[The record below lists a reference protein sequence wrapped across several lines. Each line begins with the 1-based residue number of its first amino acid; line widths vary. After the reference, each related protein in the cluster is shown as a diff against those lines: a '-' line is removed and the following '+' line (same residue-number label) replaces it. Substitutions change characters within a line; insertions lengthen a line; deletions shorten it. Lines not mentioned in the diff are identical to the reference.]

1 MIWLLGGRIWVGR
14 PSLGSRRT
22 PAFDESARARGAC
35 HHTGERDMRDSA
47 GRGGGLDLIV
57 LLEGLQSVPEPY
69 ASAEQDRND
78 HDVHVV
84 DEPCREEVADRR
96 GTSADPYVQAVGSLA
111 GSLERLGR
119 RSVDEVK
126 GGAALHLDR
135 RARVMGKNEHRCVER
150 RDGAPPTP
158 STPALVPS
166 RGGGT
171 SRPPHFWGAPPDRGP
186 GGGGGDAP
194 R

>member
-1 MIWLLGGRIWVGR
+1 MIWLLGGRIWVVR
-14 PSLGSRRT
+14 PWLGSRRT
-22 PAFDESARARGAC
+22 PAFDESARARGGC
-35 HHTGERDMRDSA
+35 HRTGERDMRDSA
-47 GRGGGLDLIV
+47 GRGGGLDLVV

-69 ASAEQDRND
+69 ASAEQDRHHN
-78 HDVHVV
+78 DVHVV

-150 RDGAPPTP
+150 RVGTPPAPPLPGLLPSGGAEPPRTP
-158 STPALVPS
+158 HL
-166 RGGGT
+166 
-171 SRPPHFWGAPPDRGP
+171 GA
-186 GGGGGDAP
+186 DA
-194 R
+194 RS